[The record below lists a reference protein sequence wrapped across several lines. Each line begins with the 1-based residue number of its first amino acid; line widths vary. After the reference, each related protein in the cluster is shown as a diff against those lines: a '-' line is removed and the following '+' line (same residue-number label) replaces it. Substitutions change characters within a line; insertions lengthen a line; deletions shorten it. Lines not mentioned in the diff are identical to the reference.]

1 MANARTFQRS
11 FAGGELSP
19 EMFGR
24 IDDVK
29 YQSGAALVRNFIVT
43 PTGPLQNRPGTRF
56 VAACKTFLGKYD
68 KAVRLIPFTY
78 SNTQTMVLEFGH
90 KYVRFH
96 TQGQTLLN
104 SDQNPYE
111 IVTPYAAEHLFD
123 IHYVQS
129 ADVLTLVHPSYAP
142 RELRRYGATDW
153 RLVEINFAA
162 PISAPSTVEVSC
174 SVSGTKSTPHYAV
187 TALAADQF
195 SESVASTAAY
205 DNSADPYATGAIT
218 TISWSSVAGAS
229 RYNVYKGVSGVYGYI
244 GSSAGLSITDDNIAP
259 DTSRT
264 PPVYDTPF
272 TTAKSIKSVAVANG
286 GHDYSS
292 AASGGTFVSLGFKS
306 PALWA
311 PYLNGLVGTISLY
324 ATDPTGSGAS
334 FALVKSGLVYTGG
347 ITITN
352 AGSGYSQ
359 PVFVLASSNANDRDM
374 ISNLNSNL
382 NSGLTY
388 TLTPNIPG
396 GLTQISV
403 SDTTG
408 SGAVVRPVVEN
419 GVITSVTVINGG
431 QNYTN
436 PTFTVTDGGGTGSNA
451 VIGPATIS
459 ATGDN
464 PGAVSYFEQRRVFAG
479 TTYKPQNIWMTKSGT
494 ESDMSYCLPI
504 RDNDRISFRV
514 AAREANAIRHI
525 VPLSQLLILT
535 GAAEWRVT
543 SVNSDAITPTSV
555 AVRPQSYVGASNVQ
569 PVVVNNTLVYAA
581 ARGGHVRECAYN
593 WQASGFITGDLSLRA
608 AHLFDTLEIVDMAY
622 SKAPQPI
629 LWFVSSSGR
638 LLGCTYIPE
647 QQVGAWHQH
656 ITQGSF
662 QSCCVVAE
670 GGEDVLYAVVARSV
684 NGAYVRY
691 VERFATR
698 QFTGLADAYHV
709 DCGVTYRGS
718 ATGTVSG
725 LNHLEGCTVNILADG
740 VVQPQQVVTGGA
752 ITLAG
757 NLTATTIQ
765 VGLPI
770 VADLQT
776 LPLALQI
783 DGFGQGR
790 MKNVNRCWLRLYQSS
805 GIFVGPRSDKLVPVK
820 QAADYVDAAEV
831 RVDLIPSWDDGG
843 QVYVRQTAPLPLTVV
858 GMTLEVSVG
867 G

>member
-1 MANARTFQRS
+1 MS
-11 FAGGELSP
+11 FVVTAVAADEISESP
-19 EMFGR
+19 ASTPKP
-24 IDDVK
+24 ISDAK
-29 YQSGAALVRNFIVT
+29 PYQSGASCTIT
-43 PTGPLQNRPGTRF
+43 W
-56 VAACKTFLGKYD
+56 
-68 KAVRLIPFTY
+68 
-78 SNTQTMVLEFGH
+78 
-90 KYVRFH
+90 
-96 TQGQTLLN
+96 
-104 SDQNPYE
+104 
-111 IVTPYAAEHLFD
+111 
-123 IHYVQS
+123 
-129 ADVLTLVHPSYAP
+129 
-142 RELRRYGATDW
+142 GA
-153 RLVEINFAA
+153 
-162 PISAPSTVEVSC
+162 
-174 SVSGTKSTPHYAV
+174 
-187 TALAADQF
+187 
-195 SESVASTAAY
+195 
-205 DNSADPYATGAIT
+205 
-218 TISWSSVAGAS
+218 VAGAS
-229 RYNVYKGVSGVYGYI
+229 RYNVYKRVGGVYGFI
-244 GSSAGLSITDDNIAP
+244 GATSELTLIDDNISP

-272 TTAKSIKSVAVANG
+272 TSSGSIATVAVKNG
-286 GHDYSS
+286 G
-292 AASGGTFVSLGFKS
+292 SGYQPVADTGGGFVSVFLNQ
-306 PALWA
+306 ALA
-311 PYLNGLVGTISLY
+311 LVGSANLLVS
-324 ATDPTGSGAS
+324 DPTGENAS
-334 FALVKSGLVYTGG
+334 FTLNKTGAFVTSVTVNTAGHGYTQPTFRLTVTNSSDQPVADLFNTGLV
-347 ITITN
+347 
-352 AGSGYSQ
+352 
-359 PVFVLASSNANDRDM
+359 R
-374 ISNLNSNL
+374 
-382 NSGLTY
+382 Y
-388 TLTPNIPG
+388 TLTPNVPSG
-396 GLTQISV
+396 PQITVADS
-403 SDTTG
+403 TG
-408 SGAVVRPVVEN
+408 SGARVQAVVAD
-419 GVITSVTVINGG
+419 GHIASVTVLDGG
-431 QNYTN
+431 KGYSS
-436 PTFTVTDGGGTGSNA
+436 PTFTVTASAGSGA
-451 VIGPATIS
+451 ILGPATIS

-670 GGEDVLYAVVARSV
+670 GGEDVLYAVVARSI

-765 VGLPI
+765 VGLPV

-805 GIFVGPRSDKLVPVK
+805 GIFVGPRADKLVPVK